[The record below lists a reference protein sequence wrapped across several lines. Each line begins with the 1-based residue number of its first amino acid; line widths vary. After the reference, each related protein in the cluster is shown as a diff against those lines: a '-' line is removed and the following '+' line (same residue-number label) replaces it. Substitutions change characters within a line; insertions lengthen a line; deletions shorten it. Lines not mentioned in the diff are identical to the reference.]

1 MYAVT
6 LPGFGTCPFGA
17 GQQINPTDT
26 TIGIVDPETL
36 LGKTYVGTAADGS
49 HRVYRI
55 VKNVTGSTLSYGY
68 AVKWSATVGRE
79 RKDVTICT
87 DDTDAPAGVVCDT
100 YTAGVRNGY
109 YFRMTVFAE
118 KHKVKLGTT
127 SSARCTLTVNQPIV
141 ANDDNGMIWGQNSA
155 ASNNAVQN
163 RIGFA
168 LQATTNGT
176 SDNGSYIDACISLLR
191 I

>member
-6 LPGFGTCPFGA
+6 LPGFGTCPIGA
-17 GQQINPTDT
+17 AQQINPTDT
-26 TIGIVDPETL
+26 DRGIVDPETW
-36 LGKTYVGTAADGS
+36 LGKTYVGVGADGS

-55 VKNVTGSTLSYGY
+55 VKNTTGSTLSYGY

-118 KHKVKLGTT
+118 KHKVRVGTT
-127 SSARCTLTVNQPIV
+127 SSARTTIAVNQPIV
-141 ANDDNGMIWGQNSA
+141 ASDDNGMVWGQNSA
-155 ASNNAVQN
+155 AANNAVQN
-163 RIGFA
+163 RLGFA
-168 LQATTNGT
+168 LEATTDGANNG
-176 SDNGSYIDACISLLR
+176 DYIDACISLLR

>member
-17 GQQINPTDT
+17 GEQRDPTDT
-26 TIGIVDPETL
+26 TRGIVDPETL
-36 LGKTYVGTAADGS
+36 LGKTFIGTAADGS

-55 VKNVTGSTLSYGY
+55 VKNASGSTLSYGY
-68 AVKWSATVGRE
+68 VVKWSATVGRE
-79 RKDVTICT
+79 RKDVTIAT

-127 SSARCTLTVNQPIV
+127 SNSRCTLTVNQPIV
-141 ANDDNGMIWGQNSA
+141 ANDDNGMVWGQNSS

-163 RIGFA
+163 RVGFS
-168 LQATTNGT
+168 LVATTNGVE
-176 SDNGSYIDACISLLR
+176 NGEYIDACISLLR